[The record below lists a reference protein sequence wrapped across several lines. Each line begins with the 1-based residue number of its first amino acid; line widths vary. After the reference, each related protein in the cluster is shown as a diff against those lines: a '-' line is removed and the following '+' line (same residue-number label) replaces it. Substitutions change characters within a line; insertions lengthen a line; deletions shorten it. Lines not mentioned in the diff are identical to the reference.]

1 LPYMDMCVLSVISRS
16 IFSAELQEMNVNLKQ
31 VNKKLN
37 EQLDLASVGSA
48 DFDDSRRNVMSQS
61 QKIIEEM
68 Q

>member
-1 LPYMDMCVLSVISRS
+1 MDMCVLSVISRS

>member
-1 LPYMDMCVLSVISRS
+1 MDMRVLSVISRS

-37 EQLDLASVGSA
+37 EQLDLTSVGSA

>member
-1 LPYMDMCVLSVISRS
+1 
-16 IFSAELQEMNVNLKQ
+16 MNVNLKQ